1 MSDVM
6 GSRPMSD
13 RQLKQAEAL
22 RQMFEQANAALT
34 PPQGD
39 ATMTPEAGR
48 LFAVARTQ
56 LELACLA
63 AVKAVSR
70 MSA

>member
-1 MSDVM
+1 MNDVM
-6 GSRPMSD
+6 GSRPMTQ
-13 RQLKQAEAL
+13 RQQAQADSL
-22 RQMFEQANAALT
+22 RRQFEQVHEAIT
-34 PPQGD
+34 PPKD
-39 ATMTPEAGR
+39 DPVVSPEAAR

-70 MSA
+70 MTE